1 MLESPDSRTGFDRT
15 NAVIA
20 ALVFIFTFIIYA
32 LTVQRTIPF
41 WDCGEFIASAAILGV
56 PHPPG
61 TPLFVMLGRI
71 ASIIP
76 FVEDVAYRVNYLS
89 VISSALTAMFSYLL
103 TVRLVQYFFYGER
116 GELSNRI
123 ISYVGGICGGLLVAF
138 GNTNWANSV
147 EAEVYG
153 LALSLIVGIVWLGLK
168 YYEAR
173 GTAAGGRYLVL
184 IMYLAM
190 LGIGVHL
197 TVYAVIPVV
206 SIFFVLKKDATKR
219 EYLAICLFALMEL
232 MLIIVFANGRGGEN
246 AFKVVSVVLGL
257 VLLVMIWRKVSWGL
271 LVALAACSTV
281 MISFSLYRY
290 ALPASIIVL
299 ILMGVVGRKFG
310 WKLQWKIALA
320 VVLAG
325 FIGLS
330 VHFFI
335 PIRSTLNPRID
346 ENNASRGWP
355 GDWRTFIN
363 FLDRKQY
370 GQESMVDRMFE
381 RRGTWENQFGRH
393 PHMGYWSYFEEQ
405 FSSPGWGFVPFFL
418 LGLIGMGVAIKKR
431 LEIGLPFFTLFIL
444 MSAGLV
450 LYMNFADGTKFSFET
465 GDAYLEVRDR
475 DYFFTPAFVF
485 FGIAMG
491 MGVTAVMQW
500 LKNRLAASNPGL
512 QTTIAY
518 ASVVLVL
525 LPSVALSR
533 NFHTN
538 DRSQNHLPYWYA
550 RNLLDSCEENAI
562 LFTSGD
568 NDTFPVWCLQEAFNY
583 RKDIRVVN
591 LSLLNTD
598 WYVEQMKTR
607 YDVPISLSIDQIR
620 WYPVAVRG
628 GIEYQRPK
636 EPFHDRPRKR
646 MEYMQANLWN
656 NQQVRV
662 AEMMTDE
669 IILENKFEVP
679 IYFSSAPYES
689 PLKLRER
696 CMQVGQIYRLQRDFV
711 DSVVDMEKSWHLY
724 MDVYRFDGYESS
736 KVYRDENATGVAL
749 GVGLNSLRLY
759 DELLRRGDTTRA
771 VELMDHLIN
780 VYPEYWQP
788 YMNLVELY
796 TRQGDS
802 LAVDGLLQQYHDT
815 MDAFV
820 ASNPNNF
827 YYMQDLGLAKI
838 ELGRS
843 HEDQSLIDDGID
855 LMTQA
860 FHMNMNAGYSFRK
873 LATVLVMENRRDEL
887 IDAIRKYSMYR
898 QNLSDPFLRQL
909 MGYASPDGGPPRP
922 GNQ

>member
-1 MLESPDSRTGFDRT
+1 MLFFQPHLS
-15 NAVIA
+15 
-20 ALVFIFTFIIYA
+20 LQQQFTFIIYA

-41 WDCGEFIASAAILGV
+41 WDCGEFIASAAILGI

-61 TPLFVMLGRI
+61 TPLFILLGRI

-76 FVEDVAYRVNYLS
+76 FVEDIAYRVNYLS
-89 VISSALTAMFSYLL
+89 VISSALAAMFSYLL
-103 TVRLVQYFFYGER
+103 TVRLTQYFFNG
-116 GELSNRI
+116 GSNDLSNRI
-123 ISYVGGICGGLLVAF
+123 ISYVGGICGGLFVAF

-153 LALSLIVGIVWLGLK
+153 LAMAMTVGIFWLGLK

-173 GTAAGGRYLVL
+173 GTAAGGRILVL

-197 TVYAVIPVV
+197 TVYVVIPVV
-206 SIFFVLKKDATKR
+206 AIFFLLKKDATKR

-232 MLIIVFANGRGGEN
+232 LLVIIFANGRGG
-246 AFKVVSVVLGL
+246 ASAYKLVSVVMGMVL
-257 VLLVMIWRKVSWGL
+257 VVMLWRKMSWGM
-271 LVALAACSTV
+271 LVAVASCSTV

-290 ALPASIIVL
+290 ALPASIIIL
-299 ILMGVVGRKFG
+299 ILMGMVSRKYG
-310 WKLQWKIALA
+310 WKLQWKTALA

-355 GDWRTFIN
+355 GEWRTFIN
-363 FLDRKQY
+363 YLDRKQY

-418 LGLIGMGVAIKKR
+418 LGLIGMGVAIRKR

-444 MSAGLV
+444 VSVGLV
-450 LYMNFADGTKFSFET
+450 LYMNFADGTKYSFET

-500 LKNRLAASNPGL
+500 LMSRLASGNSGL
-512 QTTIAY
+512 QRTIAY

-533 NFHTN
+533 NYHPN
-538 DRSQNHLPYWYA
+538 DRSQNFLPYWYA
-550 RNLLDSCEENAI
+550 RNLLDSCEENSI

-568 NDTFPVWCLQEAFNY
+568 NDTFPIWCLQEAFKY
-583 RKDIRVVN
+583 RKDVRVVN

-607 YDVPISLSIDQIR
+607 YNVPISLSIEQIR
-620 WYPVAVRG
+620 WYPAAMRADGV
-628 GIEYQRPK
+628 ELSRPK
-636 EPFHDRPRKR
+636 VKFHDRPRKR
-646 MEYMQANLWN
+646 MEYMQANLYEG
-656 NQQVRV
+656 QPVRV

-669 IILENKFEVP
+669 IVLENKFKDP
-679 IYFSSAPYES
+679 IYFSSAPYDS

-696 CMQVGQIYRLQRDFV
+696 CTQVGQVYRLERDFV
-711 DSVVDMEKSWHLY
+711 DSLIDVEESYHLY
-724 MDVYRFDGYESS
+724 MDVYRFDGYENS

-759 DELLRRGDTTRA
+759 DQLLKQADTTRA
-771 VELMDHLIN
+771 VALMQHLID

-788 YMNLVELY
+788 YMNLVALKAM
-796 TRQGDS
+796 QGDTLES
-802 LAVDGLLQQYHDT
+802 KNILQQYHDT
-815 MDAFV
+815 MEAFV
-820 ASNPNNF
+820 ASNPNN
-827 YYMQDLGLAKI
+827 YYYLQDLGLAKV
-838 ELGRS
+838 ELGRITES
-843 HEDQSLIDDGID
+843 QSMINVGVD
-855 LMTQA
+855 LMTKA
-860 FHMNMNAGYSFRK
+860 FHLNMNAGYSFRK
-873 LATVLVMENRRDEL
+873 LATVLVVENRRDEL

-898 QNLSDPFLRQL
+898 QNLTDPFLRQL
-909 MGYASPDGGPPRP
+909 MGYSTPSGGPPR
-922 GNQ
+922 Q